1 MSIFSGLSPQNLR
14 IAAQAAKESPQAL
27 AAVAIVA
34 VVAVLMIG
42 VAVSLTAHHVG
53 AFTSRVQ
60 EEDERAAQEE
70 REALEGRTREEEER
84 KK

>member
-27 AAVAIVA
+27 AALAVVS

-42 VAVSLTAHHVG
+42 FAVSRAVHHVG
-53 AFTSRVQ
+53 AFATRVQ

-70 REALEGRTREEEER
+70 REALEGKEQEE
-84 KK
+84 

>member
-53 AFTSRVQ
+53 AFASRVQ
-60 EEDERAAQEE
+60 EEDERDAQEE
-70 REALEGRTREEEER
+70 RALEGGDSEKREREE
-84 KK
+84 